1 MNTTVTTQMAAMSA
15 AIRILLSGDPLAKPA
30 ELLVAAGNEV
40 TPALIK
46 MMVSHAGIGRTT
58 FLALFHID
66 EDMALL
72 ERIMVVDGTTTK
84 RQINICGGKFIEKAD
99 GSYAIA
105 SISTEDPYEYTLC
118 RKGRQLRRRS
128 VENSANRA
136 LMELRG
142 MQALVTEAATAAC
155 QAEAAS
161 ASITHC

>member
-1 MNTTVTTQMAAMSA
+1 MRTSATTQMAAMSA
-15 AIRILLSGDPLAKPA
+15 AIRVLLAGDPLAKPA
-30 ELLVAAGNEV
+30 DLLIAASNEV
-40 TPALIK
+40 TPRLIE
-46 MMVSHAGIGRTT
+46 MMMSHAANGRTT

-66 EDMALL
+66 GDTALL

-84 RQINICGGKFIEKAD
+84 RQINVGGGKFIQKAD
-99 GSYAIA
+99 GNYAIA
-105 SISTEDPYEYTLC
+105 SISTDDPYEYTLC
-118 RKGRQLRRRS
+118 RNGRQLRRRS
-128 VENSANRA
+128 VENGSNRA